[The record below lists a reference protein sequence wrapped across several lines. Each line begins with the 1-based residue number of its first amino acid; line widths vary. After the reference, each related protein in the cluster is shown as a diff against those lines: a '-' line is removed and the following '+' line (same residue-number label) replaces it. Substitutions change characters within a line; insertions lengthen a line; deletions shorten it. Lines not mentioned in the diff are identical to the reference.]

1 MTSVSLTPP
10 RSLVHDTV
18 YRRLRRR
25 TIGLLHDIDDRLS
38 GASHDR
44 KSILFEAGSP
54 MNVAIMRPVID
65 RFRNDPRLELYFT
78 APAGA
83 WQPEE
88 VFGRVETV
96 ARVLHYQTAAWMKF
110 DAYVN
115 ADFWDMTWLHRR
127 TCRIHLFHGVA
138 GKYGL
143 DAPVDIAP
151 VVAAF
156 DCLMFANRDR
166 RTRYLEAGLVA
177 DDDVRA
183 ALVGYPKVDCLVDGS
198 LDREAIARN
207 LEIDTRVPTIIY
219 APTWSPYSS
228 LNTQGEEIVERIAA
242 EGLQVIVKLHDRSY
256 DRRAR
261 ASGGIDWAARLSR
274 LASHPLVRIVREP
287 DASPFLVAADAMVS
301 DHSSIAF
308 EYMLLDRP
316 IVVVDCPELLARAGI
331 NPQKVRALRSAAD
344 VVREPTAAVASL
356 VTSLATPSARSAER
370 RQTASELF
378 HEPGTATDRAVALVY
393 RLIGLPALAAVP
405 MPAESG
411 PALAAVG

>member
-1 MTSVSLTPP
+1 MASVSPRPP
-10 RSLVHDTV
+10 VSLVHDTV

-25 TIGLLHDIDDRLS
+25 TIGLLHDIDDRVA
-38 GASHDR
+38 GAAHDR
-44 KSILFEAGSP
+44 KRILFEAGSP
-54 MNVAIMRPVID
+54 MNVAIMRPLID
-65 RFRNDPRLELYFT
+65 RLHHDPRLELHFT
-78 APAGA
+78 TPAGP

-88 VFGRVETV
+88 IFGHVGIVSRVPP
-96 ARVLHYQTAAWMKF
+96 YQSASWMKF
-110 DAYVN
+110 DAYLN

-143 DAPVDIAP
+143 DAPVEIAP

-156 DCLMFANRDR
+156 DCLMFANSDR
-166 RTRYLEAGLVA
+166 RARYIETGLVQ
-177 DDDVRA
+177 DDDMKA

-198 LDREAIARN
+198 LDRDAIARD
-207 LEIDTRVPTIIY
+207 LGFHRRVPTVIY

-228 LNTQGEEIVERIAA
+228 LNTMGEEIIDRIAA

-261 ASGGIDWAARLSR
+261 ASGGIDWAVRLSR
-274 LASHPLVRIVREP
+274 FASHPSIRIVREP
-287 DASPFLVAADAMVS
+287 DATPFLAAADALVS

-316 IVVVDCPELLARAGI
+316 IVVVDCPELLAKAGI
-331 NPQKVRALRSAAD
+331 SPEKVRRLRSGAEVARNPTD
-344 VVREPTAAVASL
+344 VVAAV
-356 VTSLATPSARSAER
+356 VKSLANPAVRSTER
-370 RQTASELF
+370 RQTARELF

-393 RLIGLPALAAVP
+393 RLIGLPAFAGVP
-405 MPAESG
+405 MTVESG
-411 PALAAVG
+411 RALAAVG